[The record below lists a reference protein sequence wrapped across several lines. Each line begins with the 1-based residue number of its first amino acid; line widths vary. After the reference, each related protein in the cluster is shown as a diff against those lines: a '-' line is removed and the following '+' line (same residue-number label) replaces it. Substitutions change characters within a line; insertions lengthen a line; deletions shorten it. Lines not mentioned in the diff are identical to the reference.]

1 MCFVSTSYENWCRYF
16 NLKMTKLY
24 IEQIIKQLMSRQM
37 DSSSPDSYQHWENH
51 RDNSRS
57 SQNNGMPRLRL
68 FKTRAETKRKLSKDE
83 LKDQE
88 CQPQVKPQPSNLCR
102 SMSSPQFQVSVLTYT
117 NLPTPYFISWSVL
130 Y

>member
-1 MCFVSTSYENWCRYF
+1 MSKLCIGRSTKRLIS
-16 NLKMTKLY
+16 
-24 IEQIIKQLMSRQM
+24 QQV

-51 RDNSRS
+51 RENSRS

-88 CQPQVKPQPSNLCR
+88 CQPQVRPQPSNLHR
-102 SMSSPQFQVSVLTYT
+102 SMSSPQFQVSL
-117 NLPTPYFISWSVL
+117 F
-130 Y
+130 